1 MNYFLHLELA
11 LALAVQE
18 LVTPAELRCVAVLM
32 QGMVGMAELSKRAL
46 CSKETVTNSGL
57 VVGIPDPD
65 KRGFKV
71 YKLTPLGYE
80 LALKLQMKQPEA
92 VA

>member
-1 MNYFLHLELA
+1 MNYFLRLELA
-11 LALAVQE
+11 LALAVRE

-32 QGMVGMAELSKRAL
+32 QGPVGMAELSKRAL